1 MGTDTDR
8 SIRTNLRHACR
19 AVEEHAYRIRS
30 GNVDPTRGAAIL
42 ETSAALVDHPPPARG
57 AAAPEPSFAYT
68 DLRGIGKVDIDDLLD
83 YVHDTAREFPSY
95 LRLYEKYLKQRWDV
109 TALDFTTDRRDWN
122 ERLTEAERETFL
134 RVASGFHHGERQ
146 VTVCLGPLFMGIP
159 EDYQI
164 FLASQL
170 EDEAR
175 HTLFFDRFYRE
186 VVGMP
191 GAGIMDLLDQS
202 YPFVDDTFAGPFGL
216 LAGLTDA
223 LRRNPYDSH
232 LLMRYAV
239 TYMLWIE
246 GVLALSSMKIT
257 LGFARDRKVLPGYY
271 AGFTATCRDEARHVQ
286 AGLRFIRELL
296 RQEPG
301 LVHDLHETM
310 RTLLAFS
317 NTGGKRV
324 TFEVLG
330 WSAQREQ
337 ALRGRQLR
345 KKLNLLGAALPADV
359 EALIDQMDPLLAG
372 G

>member
-1 MGTDTDR
+1 MGTDTDYSGR
-8 SIRTNLRHACR
+8 PVTRPEYTNR
-19 AVEEHAYRIRS
+19 
-30 GNVDPTRGAAIL
+30 
-42 ETSAALVDHPPPARG
+42 PPPRRPARG

-122 ERLTEAERETFL
+122 ERLSEAERETFL

-186 VVGMP
+186 AVGMP

-216 LAGLTDA
+216 LACLTDA
-223 LRRNPYDSH
+223 LRRNPYDNH